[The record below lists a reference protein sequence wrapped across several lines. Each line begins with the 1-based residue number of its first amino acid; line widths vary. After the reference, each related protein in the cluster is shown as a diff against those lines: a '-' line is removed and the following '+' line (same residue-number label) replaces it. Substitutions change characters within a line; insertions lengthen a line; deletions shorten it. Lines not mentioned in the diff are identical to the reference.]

1 MAFGPPGPPEG
12 TLLLAWDITEIGPSV
27 QPAAAVAIDFQF
39 RIVETASPPAGVT
52 GVPVRVAATGSASAR
67 GATSPVANSVFRFH
81 VIGAGVLITDRVD
94 VDDNSSTENPA
105 SDAFT
110 IDETTEIP
118 LDAITLVSM
127 STAAS
132 AGLMASGEARTG
144 STTGMI
150 DPVIEIVDDPIP
162 GSSGSYRDCFSIE
175 FSEGYD
181 AQTTPVKRITRG
193 ELKRLYREHR

>member
-1 MAFGPPGPPEG
+1 M
-12 TLLLAWDITEIGPSV
+12 
-27 QPAAAVAIDFQF
+27 
-39 RIVETASPPAGVT
+39 
-52 GVPVRVAATGSASAR
+52 
-67 GATSPVANSVFRFH
+67 
-81 VIGAGVLITDRVD
+81 
-94 VDDNSSTENPA
+94 
-105 SDAFT
+105 
-110 IDETTEIP
+110 
-118 LDAITLVSM
+118 DAITLVSM

-162 GSSGSYRDCFSIE
+162 GSSGSYRECFSIE

>member
-81 VIGAGVLITDRVD
+81 VIGAGVLIIDRVD
-94 VDDNSSTENPA
+94 VDDNSSTEKP
-105 SDAFT
+105 
-110 IDETTEIP
+110 
-118 LDAITLVSM
+118 
-127 STAAS
+127 
-132 AGLMASGEARTG
+132 GLRRVH
-144 STTGMI
+144 
-150 DPVIEIVDDPIP
+150 D
-162 GSSGSYRDCFSIE
+162 R
-175 FSEGYD
+175 
-181 AQTTPVKRITRG
+181 
-193 ELKRLYREHR
+193 